1 MDLDLQPT
9 LENATVLL
17 RPLHKED
24 FDDLYQVAK
33 DPLIW
38 EQHPN
43 SDRYQRNVFET
54 FFQDSLDSLGA
65 LVVIDN
71 ANNAVIG
78 SSRFNRL
85 AGVDTAVEIGWSFL
99 ARAYWGGKY
108 NRAVKSLMLDHAFNS
123 MEHVVFYIGR
133 DNLRSQKAVE
143 KIGGILVSG
152 FPHQNLIKNDSAT
165 LTYLISR
172 ETWKNFSAEQ

>member
-1 MDLDLQPT
+1 
-9 LENATVLL
+9 
-17 RPLHKED
+17 
-24 FDDLYQVAK
+24 
-33 DPLIW
+33 
-38 EQHPN
+38 
-43 SDRYQRNVFET
+43 
-54 FFQDSLDSLGA
+54 
-65 LVVIDN
+65 
-71 ANNAVIG
+71 
-78 SSRFNRL
+78 
-85 AGVDTAVEIGWSFL
+85 
-99 ARAYWGGKY
+99 
-108 NRAVKSLMLDHAFNS
+108 MLDHAFNS